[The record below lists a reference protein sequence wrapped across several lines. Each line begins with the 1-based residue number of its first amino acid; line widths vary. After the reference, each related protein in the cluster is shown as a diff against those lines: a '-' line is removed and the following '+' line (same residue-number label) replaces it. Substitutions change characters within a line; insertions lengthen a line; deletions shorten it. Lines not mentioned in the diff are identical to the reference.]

1 MKRNIIHIDEEK
13 CNGCSLCVNACHEG
27 ALQMIDGKARL
38 ITDAYCDGL
47 GACLPECPTGAIT
60 IEEREADAFDEE
72 AVKARM
78 DAMKHAGHDAAS
90 AASTGHA
97 PAHAATP
104 AHPAAMPEKLACGC
118 PGTHARTIERKV
130 ALTPKTMAAPSASS
144 ASGAPES
151 QLRQWPVQI
160 KLVPVKAPY
169 LANAHLLV
177 AADCTAFA
185 YANIHNDFMKNKI
198 TLIGCPK
205 LDEGDYA
212 DKLAA
217 ILENNEIRSVTVLR
231 MEVPCCGGIAN
242 AVKTALIRSG
252 KMIPWQVVT
261 ISTDGAVLEDR

>member
-1 MKRNIIHIDEEK
+1 MKRNIIHIDEDK
-13 CNGCSLCVNACHEG
+13 CNGCGLCVNACHEG

-78 DAMKHAGHDAAS
+78 ESMKHAGAAS
-90 AASTGHA
+90 AAT
-97 PAHAATP
+97 PAGHAATT
-104 AHPAAMPEKLACGC
+104 AHPAGMPDKLACGC
-118 PGTHARTIERKV
+118 PGTHARTIERKAAFSPKAV
-130 ALTPKTMAAPSASS
+130 SAPAAATPAS
-144 ASGAPES
+144 APES

-169 LANAHLLV
+169 LSNAHLLV

-185 YANIHNDFMKNKI
+185 YANIHNDFMKNRI

-261 ISTDGAVLEDR
+261 VSTDGAVLEDR